1 MSKLSKIY
9 YFLYKT
15 TNIVNGKYYYGMH
28 STRKL
33 DDGYL
38 GSGKYLKNSISK
50 YGIENFTI
58 EILEFFNTRD
68 EMCYAES
75 KLITESVIT
84 DDKCMNIRL
93 GGFGGFSIE
102 EQKSNAIKSNAK
114 QLLLRDDEDWVK
126 QKSER
131 LSISNKKV
139 YSEGRREAFYFYNWN
154 GKEHNEESKRKI
166 GDKNSVSQKGS
177 KNSQFGTCWI
187 TKDNVNEKIKKE
199 ELITYINDGW
209 VKGRKLN

>member
-1 MSKLSKIY
+1 MNKIY

-15 TNIVNGKYYYGMH
+15 TNIINGKYYYGMH

-38 GSGKYLKNSISK
+38 GSGKYLRRSINK
-50 YGIENFTI
+50 YGTENFNI
-58 EILEFFNTRD
+58 EILEFFNTRE
-68 EMCYAES
+68 EMCNAES
-75 KLITESVIT
+75 KLITESVIN
-84 DDKCMNIRL
+84 DNNCMNIRL
-93 GGFGGFSIE
+93 GGFGGFSID
-102 EQKSNAIKSNAK
+102 EQKLNAIKSNTK
-114 QLLLRDDEDWVK
+114 QILLREDKDWVK

-139 YSEGRREAFYFYNWN
+139 YSDGRRERVYFYNWN

-166 GDKNSVSQKGS
+166 GDKNSISQKGD

-187 TKDNVNEKIKKE
+187 TKDNENKKIKKE
-199 ELITYINDGW
+199 ELINYTNDGW